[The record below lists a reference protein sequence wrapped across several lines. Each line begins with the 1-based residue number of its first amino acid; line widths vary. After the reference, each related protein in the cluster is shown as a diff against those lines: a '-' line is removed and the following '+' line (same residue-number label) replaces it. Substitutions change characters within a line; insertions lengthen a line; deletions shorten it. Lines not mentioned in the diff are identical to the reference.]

1 MKPSTQVHAHH
12 REPHTHTHTHT
23 HQPANTTLT
32 QGVARRLLVAAP
44 ALLLLWLLVTW
55 ALQ

>member
-1 MKPSTQVHAHH
+1 MKPSPQVHVHH
-12 REPHTHTHTHT
+12 REPHTHT

-44 ALLLLWLLVTW
+44 ALLLLWLLVAW

>member
-1 MKPSTQVHAHH
+1 MKPSAQVHAHH
-12 REPHTHTHTHT
+12 REPHTHTH
-23 HQPANTTLT
+23 QPTNTTLT

-44 ALLLLWLLVTW
+44 ALLLLWLLVAW